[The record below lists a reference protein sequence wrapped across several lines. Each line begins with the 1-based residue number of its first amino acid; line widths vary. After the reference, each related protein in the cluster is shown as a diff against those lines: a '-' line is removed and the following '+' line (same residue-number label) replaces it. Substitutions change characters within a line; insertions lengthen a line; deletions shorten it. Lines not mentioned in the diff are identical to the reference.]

1 MLTRLIALMIIA
13 AGCSTA
19 GTPATV
25 PASIPESTTVTTTVP
40 STTSSSTTTT
50 TAATTTTLDRR
61 SEIEAIFQDLEE
73 RRLQALYEGDREAF
87 KALFANEEYMR
98 RSMGIF
104 DIVEFINAPTA
115 PVVQLVAVLTD
126 EPGCIAARV
135 LTDATDS
142 LGADAFS
149 ERPIVLEQTRS
160 GWGFSYIGEG
170 WECDGPHPFSS

>member
-87 KALFANEEYMR
+87 KALFANEEYMD
-98 RSMGIF
+98 RSMSLFGL
-104 DIVEFINAPTA
+104 VEFVDNWHVPDL
-115 PVVQLVAVLTD
+115 VVTSVLAD
-126 EPGCIAARV
+126 DAGCIAARV
-135 LTDATDS
+135 KAEYEGVFREGTGGETVRVVEF
-142 LGADAFS
+142 GAG
-149 ERPIVLEQTRS
+149 
-160 GWGFSYIGEG
+160 GWGISYVGDG
-170 WECDGPHPFSS
+170 WACEGPHPLSS